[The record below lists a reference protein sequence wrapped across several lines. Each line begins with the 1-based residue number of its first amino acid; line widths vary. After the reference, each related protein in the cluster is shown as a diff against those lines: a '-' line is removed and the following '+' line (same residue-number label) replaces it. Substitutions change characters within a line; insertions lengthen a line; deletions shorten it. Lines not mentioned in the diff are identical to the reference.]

1 MKEDFMKQINELI
14 RGEISAVE
22 SFDTV
27 INKVKDTTELNE
39 LTRIRQDHVKA
50 VDMLKQFAEGDVTA
64 ETDTSGPWGTF
75 TTAFAGGAS
84 LFGDKAA
91 INALKIGEQHG
102 LNEYKEALAD
112 EGVRAEVKQIIRT
125 ELIPSQERHL
135 AVIENYLH

>member
-1 MKEDFMKQINELI
+1 MKQVDELI

-27 INKVKDTTELNE
+27 INKIKDAGE
-39 LTRIRQDHVKA
+39 LTKLSELRQDHQRA
-50 VDMLKQFAEGDVTA
+50 VENLKKFAGGNWEGK
-64 ETDTSGPWGTF
+64 TDSSGPWGTF

-91 INALKIGEQHG
+91 VNALKIGEQHG
-102 LNEYKEALAD
+102 LNEYKEALND
-112 EGVRAEVKQIIRT
+112 EGIRPEVKELIRS
-125 ELIPSQERHL
+125 ELIPNQERHL

>member
-1 MKEDFMKQINELI
+1 MKQVDELI

-27 INKVKDTTELNE
+27 INKIKDASE
-39 LTRIRQDHVKA
+39 LTKLSELRQDHVRA
-50 VDMLKQFAEGDVTA
+50 VENLKKFAAGEVLGN
-64 ETDTSGPWGTF
+64 TDSSGPWGTF

-84 LFGDKAA
+84 FFGDKAA
-91 INALKIGEQHG
+91 ITALKVGEEHG

-112 EGVRAEVKQIIRT
+112 DGIRPEVKELIRS
-125 ELIPSQERHL
+125 ELIPNQERHL

>member
-1 MKEDFMKQINELI
+1 MKNIEELI

-27 INKVKDTTELNE
+27 LSKVKDQTEVTELSK
-39 LTRIRQDHVKA
+39 IRQDHQKA
-50 VDMLKQFAEGDVTA
+50 VDVLKQFSEGELTG

-91 INALKIGEQHG
+91 INALKLGEQHG
-102 LNEYKEALAD
+102 LNEYREALD
-112 EGVRAEVKQIIRT
+112 KAEVNPELKQIIRT
-125 ELIPSQERHL
+125 ELIPGQERHL

>member
-1 MKEDFMKQINELI
+1 MKQVDELI

-27 INKVKDTTELNE
+27 INKIKDVSEVNE
-39 LTRIRQDHVKA
+39 LSQIRQDHQRA
-50 VDMLKQFAEGDVTA
+50 VETLRQYAEWKISG
-64 ETDTSGPWGTF
+64 ETQSSGPWGTF

-102 LNEYKEALAD
+102 LNEYREALAD
-112 EGVRAEVKQIIRT
+112 DGVRAEVKQLIRT

-135 AVIENYLH
+135 AMIENYLH

>member
-1 MKEDFMKQINELI
+1 MKYVDELI

-22 SFDTV
+22 SFDTI
-27 INKVKDTTELNE
+27 INKVKDVSEVNE
-39 LTRIRQDHVKA
+39 LSRIRQDHQKA
-50 VDMLKQFAEGDVTA
+50 VDVLKQFADAEVSG

-91 INALKIGEQHG
+91 INALKVGEQHG
-102 LNEYKEALAD
+102 LNEYREALED
-112 EGVRAEVKQIIRT
+112 DGVRAEVKQIIRS

-135 AVIENYLH
+135 AIIENYLH

>member
-1 MKEDFMKQINELI
+1 MKNIEELI

-27 INKVKDTTELNE
+27 LSKVKDQTEVGE
-39 LTRIRQDHVKA
+39 LSKIRQDHQKA
-50 VDMLKQFAEGDVTA
+50 VDVLKQFSEGELTG

-91 INALKIGEQHG
+91 INALKLGEQHG
-102 LNEYKEALAD
+102 LNEYREALD
-112 EGVRAEVKQIIRT
+112 KAEVNPELKQIIRT
-125 ELIPSQERHL
+125 ELIPGQERHL

>member
-1 MKEDFMKQINELI
+1 MKQIDELI

-27 INKVKDTTELNE
+27 INKVKDPAELNRLAE
-39 LTRIRQDHVKA
+39 IRQDHQRA
-50 VDMLKQFAEGDVTA
+50 VEVLQQFADAGVEGK
-64 ETDTSGPWGTF
+64 TDSSGPWGTF

-91 INALKIGEQHG
+91 VNALKIGEQHG

-112 EGVRAEVKQIIRT
+112 GGVRPEVRRIIET

-135 AVIENYLH
+135 AIIENYLH

>member
-1 MKEDFMKQINELI
+1 MKQIDELI

-27 INKVKDTTELNE
+27 INKIKNQEE
-39 LTRIRQDHVKA
+39 LTRLSEIRQDHQRA
-50 VDMLKQFAEGDVTA
+50 VEKLKQFADGEILKEA
-64 ETDTSGPWGTF
+64 DTSGPWGTF

-91 INALKIGEQHG
+91 VNALKVGEQHG

-112 EGVRAEVKQIIRT
+112 DGVRPEVKQIIQS

-135 AVIENYLH
+135 AIIENYLH